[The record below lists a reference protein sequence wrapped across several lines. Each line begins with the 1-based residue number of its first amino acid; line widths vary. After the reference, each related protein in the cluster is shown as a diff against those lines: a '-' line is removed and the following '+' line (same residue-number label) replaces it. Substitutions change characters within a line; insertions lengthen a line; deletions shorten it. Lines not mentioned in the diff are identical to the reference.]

1 MSNPTVI
8 SVPLITVQPSSP
20 LIGGTNSTALSA
32 YISGNSAKNNN
43 VNHTKTGSNILRTT
57 SSSKQYSTAVSNYLK
72 ADAEYQNRR
81 AAVQGAILAASIA
94 SQIAAN
100 YDYVGVSDTGQLGIL
115 ADPSLTLGGNLIAD
129 ATPTGNINYY
139 NDAVTKTDVYVNY
152 GTVQYPT
159 AAAPNQ
165 VTRTQVGDDGL
176 PQVSSINAN
185 LSPQQL
191 VAETS
196 FQKKAIYAPAPKVIN
211 SQPITASTAISAA
224 QGAIPNATSPT
235 ATAVVDKATQAEIA
249 NQAIRS
255 TGYLEDAAG
264 TNNSITA
271 NNASTINQAA
281 SAAKSTAAGNNNLP
295 INNLISPSPATP
307 LYTSQYTPVQANGGV
322 VPNATPASS
331 GPKGNPLHDYAT
343 YTYKISVY
351 AIPKET
357 ANTAASGGISPGNE
371 SSILQG
377 AVLLMSSGGSQTSD
391 KGQRFYEDFFIDNL
405 KFSSIVGQTS
415 RNRATDVIELS
426 FDVIEPYNI
435 TLLPRLLATA
445 QDLTGNTDWAM
456 CFYVMKI
463 QFIGYDVDG
472 QPTIVPN
479 IDKYIPFNFTA
490 CEFDIGVKGAVYHF
504 KGIPSNHWAQT
515 HVDNVIPFHMEI
527 TGGTVNEVF
536 NGKTTPPA
544 GPTNDR
550 TDASP
555 SGTAQGGT
563 SPGKGIADALNSSEA
578 DFVKNKVKSIAN
590 QYAFRFE
597 GGIGDKLVVSS
608 QEYVSQGFRF
618 SDSKN
623 ALEKLP
629 NAIQL
634 DKTSNTFKAQAG
646 TKITDLVG
654 AVLQMSDYMSGQY
667 ASPSPADKPLYT
679 YKIVPEVKFLGYD
692 NKLNMYA
699 RSTTYVIIP
708 YVQYGYDAEGF
719 GQKAPTTQQAVKQYK
734 WMYTGQNKDII
745 DVKFSYKA
753 AFFTVRNGGAR
764 AQLLQN
770 DAPQPPP
777 ENTDANNDAAEN
789 PKSGMFP
796 SRVQPTRGNAD
807 NSNTGARNVSKKTI
821 AVEELFAKQFD
832 SAGDNIQLD
841 ITIVGDPDLIQQDNV
856 LYGMNGGASSG
867 PTYSNGSVNF
877 VNYETYFN
885 FSFVTPMQDYNEQ
898 TGLFDITNESTEH
911 FNGLYRIMQVTS
923 EFRGGKFTQKLGNY
937 RVKVQ
942 SNTDTTAARSSSGT
956 TAGTANNTAAPVASA
971 ASTNSNAALGN
982 GADAAPTPST
992 NTGTPSTVN
1001 TSTTPTTASQIT
1013 GL

>member
-20 LIGGTNSTALSA
+20 LGGTNNAALSA
-32 YISGNSAKNNN
+32 YISGNAAKNNKT
-43 VNHTKTGSNILRTT
+43 NHTKTGSSILRTT
-57 SSSKQYSTAVSNYLK
+57 SSSRQYSTAVSNYLK

-81 AAVQGAILAASIA
+81 AFVQGAILAAEIA
-94 SQIAAN
+94 SQIAEN
-100 YDYVGVSDTGQLGIL
+100 YDYVGVSNTGQLGIL
-115 ADPSLTLGGNLIAD
+115 ADPSLTVGGNLIAD
-129 ATPTGNINYY
+129 TTPRGNINYY
-139 NDAVTKTDVYVNY
+139 NDAITKTDTYINY
-152 GTVQYPT
+152 GSVQYPN
-159 AAAPNQ
+159 AVAPGQ
-165 VTRTQVGDDGL
+165 ITRTQVGEDGL
-176 PQVSSINAN
+176 PQVSSINSD
-185 LSPQQL
+185 LTPQQI
-191 VAETS
+191 VAQTS
-196 FQKKAIYAPAPKVIN
+196 LQKKAISSPAAPSQTS

-224 QGAIPNATSPT
+224 QGAIPSSTSP
-235 ATAVVDKATQAEIA
+235 ASTAVVDQATQAEIA

-255 TGYLEDAAG
+255 TGYLEDAA
-264 TNNSITA
+264 TNTNSVTA
-271 NNASTINQAA
+271 NNASVVNQAA
-281 SAAKSTAAGNNNLP
+281 NAAKASSGNNNLP
-295 INNLISPSPATP
+295 ISNLVSPPAATP
-307 LYTSQYTPVQANGGV
+307 QYNSQYAPVQANGGAA
-322 VPNATPASS
+322 PNAAPAN

-343 YTYKISVY
+343 YTYKISIY
-351 AIPKET
+351 AIPKDT
-357 ANTAASGGISPGNE
+357 ANTAAMGGISPGNE

-391 KGQRFYEDFFIDNL
+391 KGQRFYEDFFIDNV

-456 CFYVMKI
+456 CFYVMRI
-463 QFIGYDVDG
+463 QFIGYDIDG
-472 QPTIVPN
+472 QPTMIPHTE
-479 IDKYIPFNFTA
+479 KYIPFNFTA
-490 CEFDIGVKGAVYHF
+490 CEFDIGVKGAVYHL

-515 HVDNVIPFHMEI
+515 HVDNVVPFHMEI

-536 NGKTTPPA
+536 NGKTKPPA
-544 GPTNDR
+544 GPPNDR
-550 TDASP
+550 ADATP
-555 SGTAQGGT
+555 SGTAQGGAT
-563 SPGKGIADALNSSEA
+563 PSKGIADALNASEA
-578 DFVKNKVKSIAN
+578 DFIKNKVKSIAN

-623 ALEKLP
+623 AIEKLP

-654 AVLQMSDYMSGQY
+654 AILQMSDYMAGQY
-667 ASPSPADKPLYT
+667 ASPSPKDKPLYT

-692 NKLNMYA
+692 EKLNMYA
-699 RSTTYVIIP
+699 RSTTYVVIP
-708 YVQYGYDAEGF
+708 YIQYGYDAEGF

-777 ENTDANNDAAEN
+777 ENADANEDPAEN
-789 PKSGMFP
+789 PRTGMFP
-796 SRVQPTRGNAD
+796 SRVIPTRGNAD

-856 LYGMNGGASSG
+856 LYGMNGGASNG

-885 FSFVTPMQDYNEQ
+885 FSFVTPMQDYNDQ
-898 TGLFDITNESTEH
+898 TGLFDVNNESTEH

-942 SNTDTTAARSSSGT
+942 SNTDSTARASSGT
-956 TAGTANNTAAPVASA
+956 SAGTANSTAAPVATA
-971 ASTNSNAALGN
+971 ANTNSNTALGN
-982 GADAAPTPST
+982 GADSTPVPNTNTATPSA
-992 NTGTPSTVN
+992 VN

-1013 GL
+1013 GPYL